1 MPDLHFITFACEDHE
16 ALADF
21 WAAALDG
28 DRRGVPSAL
37 ESAVVE
43 LASDG
48 PNLLFKSDLEKDAQ
62 RDLPIHIDVE
72 AADRETAIEE
82 LQTLGA
88 TVRET
93 KSETFETHTSTWTV
107 MEDPEGNGFCVTEY

>member
-1 MPDLHFITFACEDHE
+1 MPDLHFITFTCDDHD
-16 ALADF
+16 ALAEF

-28 DRRGVPSAL
+28 ERRGLPSAL

-43 LASDG
+43 LTSDG
-48 PNLLFKSDLEKDAQ
+48 ANLLFKSDLEKGAQ
-62 RDLPIHIDVE
+62 RDLPIHLDVE
-72 AADRETAIEE
+72 ADDRETAVEQ
-82 LQTLGA
+82 LQALGA